1 MVKGTLEDVKSDEHP
16 FGGQEIDASALGW
29 AMSAVSSRAFRLYG
43 SKRQDGTRE
52 NVPMLLPLIDMCNHN
67 FEANAKIVQEKD
79 AGDEKMLVKVC
90 CASNSVKLTIK
101 DTCVYLV
108 ISLLCSI
115 GDRWITD

>member
-1 MVKGTLEDVKSDEHP
+1 MVKDTLETVKLDKHP

-43 SKRQDGTRE
+43 SKRQDGTHE
-52 NVPMLLPLIDMCNHN
+52 NAPMLLPLIDMCNHS

-90 CASNSVKLTIK
+90 SIS
-101 DTCVYLV
+101 
-108 ISLLCSI
+108 ISLKLNI
-115 GDRWITD
+115 HVLLY